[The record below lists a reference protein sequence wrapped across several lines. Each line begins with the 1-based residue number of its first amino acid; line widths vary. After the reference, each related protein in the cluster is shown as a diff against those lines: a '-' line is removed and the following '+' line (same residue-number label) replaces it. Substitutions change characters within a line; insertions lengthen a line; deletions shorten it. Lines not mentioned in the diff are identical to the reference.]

1 VKLVSKII
9 VIVLFVSPIFLVN
22 GVGTGDYTTQVTD
35 AVDIPISAEASWLSG
50 WSFRK
55 SHVINGSTCAGT
67 DYQISINVHF
77 GSGTDNGTDVYC
89 ESLVNTDFSDIRF
102 TDDDG
107 ITELSHWMESNH
119 ESDNATFWVR
129 ILDDLDFN
137 QSIFVYFGN
146 LGAVSAID
154 GTSTFIAWDDFD
166 LGYEVGDSPKSSR
179 GWFITDNGTG
189 DILEIAANPTGKSG
203 NGMRYVN
210 VETAAP
216 GMMLENTWTQELS
229 ISIHMKLYWDIR
241 DGQFRFNSYDIDDED
256 SSVAT
261 WSNYVSGY
269 YLRYRDSP
277 STNLQY
283 SPAYELL
290 EDVWYDIESQCEYNA
305 HSLIVNNTT
314 LSGTVRTTGDGYDH
328 IWIYGHED
336 QLDDFYVD
344 DFFVRKF
351 VSDEPTHGIWGEL
364 ESEPAD
370 GVDWLSDWEFRKSH
384 SIEGSLGA
392 EYNYQVKIVVHNGT
406 GVDSAD
412 EVYCNGYCLPN
423 FGDIRFTDN
432 DGITELDYWM
442 EESHVSDNATFWVEI
457 LDTLDY
463 DQVIYVY
470 FGNPDAVSVSD
481 GVSTFIFFDDF
492 EDDSI
497 GADPDSNR
505 WWLEATQDSTDYVRI
520 AQDPEDSSNQVAE
533 AAESGDS
540 VANVAWAND
549 WGSAGSIAIG
559 HKFRYDLDY
568 KGYYTTKDA
577 SNTFVFIEQL
587 EYLGTNNHQWYDAD
601 LDYFDYSPSLVT
613 ITDEWYSWEYR
624 FSQDSMILL
633 DRDNDA
639 LSTGGF
645 VFSTVNE
652 SRTTCTRYG
661 LRHGANTWWTDDVYV
676 RTFTPSEPTH
686 NIWGDIESALS
697 IDSPADVTYEV
708 GTTGH
713 SFEWSIFSY
722 YPDRNLIFLDDVLQT
737 NITWDGTQIE
747 ISVDGLNPGNYNYT
761 LEIINTFGY
770 SKSNI
775 VFVNVEDTTNPVLT
789 HPVDLNYSV
798 GSQGNTIQWNMTD
811 LYPDTYEIYL
821 ENELLRSGSWNSTG
835 ETVSVSVDGF
845 PVGEYNLTLTASD
858 ESGNTMSDSVTV
870 TVTTTGQIDTIV
882 IIIMIGG
889 VAVVL
894 IVGAI
899 VCRRRP

>member
-1 VKLVSKII
+1 M
-9 VIVLFVSPIFLVN
+9 LFVSPVFLVN

-55 SHVINGSTCAGT
+55 SHVINGSTGAGT

-77 GSGTDNGTDVYC
+77 GSGTDNGSEVYC
-89 ESLVNTDFSDIRF
+89 DSNVNTDFSDIRF
-102 TDDDG
+102 TDNDG
-107 ITELSHWMESNH
+107 TTELSHWMESSY

-129 ILDDLDFN
+129 ILDNLDVN
-137 QSIFVYFGN
+137 QSIFLYFGN
-146 LGAVSAID
+146 PEAVSAID

-179 GWFITDNGTG
+179 GWFIVDNGTG
-189 DILEIAANPTGKSG
+189 DILETAANPTGKGG

-210 VETAAP
+210 VETVAP
-216 GMMLENTWTQELS
+216 GMMLRNTWSQELS

-241 DGQFRFNSYDIDDED
+241 DGQFRFNAYDIDDEE

-336 QLDDFYVD
+336 QLDDFYID

-351 VSDEPTHGIWGEL
+351 VSDEPIHDIWGEV

-370 GVDWLSDWEFRKSH
+370 GVDWLSGWEFRKSH

-392 EYNYQVKIVVHNGT
+392 GYDYQVKIVVHHGY
-406 GVDSAD
+406 GVDSTD
-412 EVYCNGYCLPN
+412 EVYCNEFCLSN
-423 FGDIRFTDN
+423 FNDIRFTDN

-442 EESHVSDNATFWVEI
+442 EESHISDNATFWIAVQ
-457 LDTLDY
+457 DTLDY
-463 DQVIYVY
+463 DQSIYVY

-481 GVSTFIFFDDF
+481 GISTFIFFDDF

-505 WWLEATQDSTDYVRI
+505 WWLEAAQDSNDYVRI
-520 AQDPEDSSNQVAE
+520 ALDPEDSSNQVAE

-540 VANVAWAND
+540 VANVAWTND
-549 WGSAGSIAIG
+549 WGSVGSIAIG

-568 KGYYTTKDA
+568 KGYYATKDE
-577 SNTFVFIEQL
+577 SFTFNFIEQL
-587 EYLGTNNHQWYDAD
+587 EYLGTNNHQWYDVD

-613 ITDEWYSWEYR
+613 FTDAWYSWEYR
-624 FSQDSMILL
+624 FTQDSMTLL

-639 LSTGGF
+639 VSTGGF
-645 VFSTVNE
+645 VFSTINE

-676 RTFTPSEPTH
+676 RKFTPSEPTH
-686 NIWGDIESALS
+686 SIWGSLEHALS
-697 IDSPADVTYEV
+697 INSPATLTYEG
-708 GTTGH
+708 GTIGH
-713 SFEWSIFSY
+713 SVTWSVFSY
-722 YPDRNLIFLDDVLQT
+722 HPSRYLSFVDDALLT
-737 NITWDGTQIE
+737 NSSWDGSNVE
-747 ISVDGLNPGNYNYT
+747 ISADGLDLGSHNFT
-761 LEIINTFGY
+761 LQIFNTLGY
-770 SKSNI
+770 SLIRSI
-775 VFVNVEDTTNPVLT
+775 TVIVEDTTDPVLT
-789 HPVDLNYSV
+789 HPSDFNCTA

-821 ENELLRSGSWNSTG
+821 GNELLRSGSWNSTG
-835 ETVSVSVDGF
+835 DTISVSVDGF
-845 PVGEYNLTLTASD
+845 PAGEYDFTLTVSD
-858 ESGNTMSDSVTV
+858 ESGNTASDVVIVTV
-870 TVTTTGQIDTIV
+870 TPTIDTIV

-889 VAVVL
+889 VAVVI

-899 VCRRRP
+899 VCKKRA